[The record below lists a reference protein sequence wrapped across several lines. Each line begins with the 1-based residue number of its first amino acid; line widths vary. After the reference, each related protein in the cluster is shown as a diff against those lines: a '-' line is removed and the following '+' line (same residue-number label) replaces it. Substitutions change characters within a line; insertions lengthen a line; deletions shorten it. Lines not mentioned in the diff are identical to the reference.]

1 MKKGTILTVGFLLF
15 IGYISFSL
23 IWTGNKY
30 ECEVCVKFKDA
41 ESCQTV
47 RGAEKNDTLM
57 QGVSTACGAVARG
70 MTDSIECQR
79 TPPIKQECK
88 NL

>member
-1 MKKGTILTVGFLLF
+1 MKKATALTVGFLLF
-15 IGYISFSL
+15 IGYLSFSL

-30 ECEVCVKFKDA
+30 ECEVCVKFNDS
-41 ESCQTV
+41 ESCQIV
-47 RGAEKNDTLM
+47 RGVEKNDTVM

-70 MTDSIECQR
+70 MSDSIECQR
-79 TPPIKQECK
+79 TPPTKQECK